1 MSEFM
6 LGIFNNDKGLYVNFH
21 SSVIDCA
28 ISYENMNV

>member
-21 SSVIDCA
+21 SSVIECA
-28 ISYENMNV
+28 ILMKI